1 MMPFRS
7 LAWRIGW
14 TVTVAGFLAYTIHRL
29 LTPSEIPMP
38 AGILLSMLIIGW
50 LLSLWFTRSM
60 AQSLRDVSG
69 AAQRLAQGDFSARVP
84 RLASRELDAAGREI
98 NRMAEQVQRRVQE
111 LESQRNQAQ
120 AILESMVEGVAALDR
135 DGRILWLNA
144 SAQRLF
150 GVTTE
155 QAAGKR
161 LAELFRQPEIE
172 ALIKEVLSQRRPA
185 VREVQTFPPQER
197 SMRFQAVPC
206 EGGTM
211 DAALVLVAQDITEMR
226 RLEGMRREFVAN
238 VSHELKTPLT
248 SIKGLVETLLSGA
261 LEDAA
266 NNRRFVSLIDE
277 DATRLARLIDDLLAL
292 SQIESRAVPLR
303 VQSVNVRELV
313 DHIAARFRAQLQ
325 ERRVVFD
332 NQITDSAPAVR
343 GDVER
348 LHQVF
353 MNLFDNAVKFNTTG
367 GRITVTADVQGAFLA
382 VAVQD
387 TGIGIPEADLPRIF
401 ERFYRVDKTRARELG
416 GTGLGLAIVKHIVE
430 LHQGSVSVQSRLGQG
445 TTFAVSLPLW
455 SARSGA

>member
-1 MMPFRS
+1 MAPFRGFG
-7 LAWRIGW
+7 WRIGG
-14 TVTVAGFLAYTIHRL
+14 TVALAGLLAYAIHSL
-29 LTPSEIPMP
+29 LAPSAIPVP
-38 AGILLSMLIIGW
+38 ASIPLSVLAIGW
-50 LLSLWFTRSM
+50 ILNVWFTRSV
-60 AQSLRDVSG
+60 AQSLRAVSA
-69 AAQRLAQGDFSARVP
+69 AAQRLAEGDFSARVP
-84 RLASRELDAAGREI
+84 RLAGDELDAVGRGM
-98 NRMAEQVQRRVQE
+98 NRMAEQIQRRVQE

-135 DGRILWLNA
+135 EERVLWLNT

-150 GVTTE
+150 GVTPE

-161 LAELFRQPEIE
+161 LTELFRQPEIE

-185 VREVQTFPPQER
+185 VREVHTFPPQER
-197 SMRFQAVPC
+197 SVRVQAAPC
-206 EGGTM
+206 EGGAM
-211 DAALVLVAQDITEMR
+211 DAALVLVAQDVTEMR

-277 DATRLARLIDDLLAL
+277 DTTRLTRLIDDLLEL
-292 SQIESRAVPLR
+292 SQIESKAVPLR
-303 VQSVNVRELV
+303 LESVNVRELV
-313 DHIAARFRAQLQ
+313 ESVMSRFRSQCSD
-325 ERRVVFD
+325 RRVTCE
-332 NQITDSAPAVR
+332 NTIASSAPSVR
-343 GDVER
+343 GDAER
-348 LHQVF
+348 LRQVF
-353 MNLFDNAVKFNTTG
+353 VNLLDNALKFNKPG
-367 GRITVTADVQGAFLA
+367 GHIKITAKPRNAFLE
-382 VAVQD
+382 VLIED

-455 SARSGA
+455 SARSSA